1 VLNLIIVL
9 AVVWVV
15 AGILGFTGVA
25 GAAGAA
31 LQLLFW
37 VALALI
43 LISVAVGLLTGR
55 AIFR

>member
-1 VLNLIIVL
+1 MLNLLILL
-9 AVVWVV
+9 AVIWVV
-15 AGILGFTGVA
+15 AGILGFSGVA

-43 LISVAVGLLTGR
+43 LISVVVGLLTGR

>member
-15 AGILGFTGVA
+15 AGILGFSGVA
-25 GAAGAA
+25 GAAGSA

-43 LISVAVGLLTGR
+43 LISVVVGLLTGR

>member
-1 VLNLIIVL
+1 VLNLLILL
-9 AVVWVV
+9 AVIWVV

-43 LISVAVGLLTGR
+43 LISVVVGLLTGR

>member
-1 VLNLIIVL
+1 MLNLIIVL

-15 AGILGFTGVA
+15 AGILGFSGVA
-25 GAAGAA
+25 GAAGSA

-43 LISVAVGLLTGR
+43 LISVVVGLLTGR